1 MTTKPELYLAIAFIM
16 GGSSWAT
23 DTKLES
29 AVKKCAKLVS
39 WDWGSIYKID
49 NKPLNINVF
58 DITGCEGWYATGRGV
73 FVEGTDEEV
82 PRLKLVETTVP
93 PYKRGR

>member
-1 MTTKPELYLAIAFIM
+1 MTRITFI
-16 GGSSWAT
+16 GAGSSWAT

-49 NKPLNINVF
+49 NKPLNINVY
-58 DITGCEGWYATGRGV
+58 DITGCEGWYADHRGV
-73 FVEGTDEEV
+73 FAKGTDEPV
-82 PRLKLVETTVP
+82 PYLKFVETTVP

>member
-1 MTTKPELYLAIAFIM
+1 MAEPSKKPNLAVRTALKAYKPSLRERAQIGMEGLY
-16 GGSSWAT
+16 
-23 DTKLES
+23 
-29 AVKKCAKLVS
+29 
-39 WDWGSIYKID
+39 
-49 NKPLNINVF
+49 NVF